1 MLTANNPFCDKLLP
15 TIFTNVCRL
24 KSFLTFLN
32 FHSVEKNFMKFKAEV
47 LLCTKY
53 WRSRTS

>member
-1 MLTANNPFCDKLLP
+1 
-15 TIFTNVCRL
+15 
-24 KSFLTFLN
+24 
-32 FHSVEKNFMKFKAEV
+32 MKFKAEV